1 LRQVVGA
8 THPFDVFALGLCFS
22 MCFCFKAGCK
32 SNAPVSSLC
41 CWGVVLRPVGLA
53 CSAFVVLFV
62 WLLSCCA
69 CGAPVADPSRFA
81 NIPFAVPFLMVPF
94 VWFYSSFR
102 FVDPFVWFRSF
113 SSVHLVP
120 FVFGSI
126 SIAFVVPFMV
136 PWAVPVVIPF
146 VVSIVPPEVPVAVLQ
161 FAFMIDFVYTNRNLR
176 SGSSVQP
183 LHCSS
188 TVFVMGRFWSSSHTA
203 SVAFFAGSKRLFL
216 LSRLS

>member
-1 LRQVVGA
+1 L
-8 THPFDVFALGLCFS
+8 TFLLLGLCFS

-120 FVFGSI
+120 VVFGSI

-136 PWAVPVVIPF
+136 P
-146 VVSIVPPEVPVAVLQ
+146 LGG
-161 FAFMIDFVYTNRNLR
+161 
-176 SGSSVQP
+176 SGRDSVRCQY
-183 LHCSS
+183 CSTRGPGRGI
-188 TVFVMGRFWSSSHTA
+188 TVC
-203 SVAFFAGSKRLFL
+203 LYD
-216 LSRLS
+216 